1 MLKKMLVSLAFA
13 AILSPA
19 IVVAQTPASAGTT
32 VRLRGSIEA
41 LDADSFTVATSDGQ
55 HIKLALPADIKV
67 TTFAKIALSDIK
79 PGDYVGSA
87 AVRGPNGR
95 LRALEVHVFP
105 EALRGTGDG
114 QRPWDLGQESS
125 MTNGAVDGVA
135 GTVDGRT
142 IKIAYKGGTAE
153 VDVGVATPVVLWVPN
168 GDKSVLKTGAAVIVG
183 SRKAADGTYT
193 ATSIQAEK
201 DGVKP
206 PL

>member
-1 MLKKMLVSLAFA
+1 MLKTLLISLACA
-13 AILSPA
+13 VVLSPSLA
-19 IVVAQTPASAGTT
+19 VAQTPAPAGTT
-32 VRLRGSIEA
+32 VRLRGNIEA
-41 LDADSFTVATSDGQ
+41 IDADTVTVAVNDGQ
-55 HIKLALPADIKV
+55 HIKLVLPADIKV
-67 TTFAKIALSDIK
+67 TTFARIALADIK
-79 PGDYVGSA
+79 AGDYVGSA

-114 QRPWDLGQESS
+114 QRPWDLGTESS

-135 GTVDGRT
+135 GIVDGRT
-142 IKIAYKGGTAE
+142 LKIAYKGGTAE

-168 GDKSVLKTGAAVIVG
+168 GDKSVLKAGAAVIVG
-183 SRKAADGTYT
+183 ARKAPDGTYT
-193 ATSIQAEK
+193 TTSIQAEK